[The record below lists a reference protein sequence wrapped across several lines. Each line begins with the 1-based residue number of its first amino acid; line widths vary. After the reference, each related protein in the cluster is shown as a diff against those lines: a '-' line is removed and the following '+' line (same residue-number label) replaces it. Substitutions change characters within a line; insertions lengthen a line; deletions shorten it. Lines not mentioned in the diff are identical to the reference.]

1 MYCHLLHR
9 GIYGIVGLI
18 ADVFRVW
25 IGGEKGRVLSN
36 SLRRKSDFDFL
47 SSAER
52 CPVSAR
58 SGRLRNGRK
67 ARGIP
72 SNPRKVVFRLKVQYR
87 CPMLGLYHPV
97 AEARGGARPNNAKQT
112 IPNLIAVGIGFVFVT
127 KCEREMKRYDR
138 NKRRPLPSGCK
149 RERNKRSHVKSPRFR
164 QQEQVR
170 SAATIRESSL
180 RIPECPQV
188 NMKKMT
194 IDFMCG
200 ARMFQSPTAIDGIAL
215 LKGVFDGENI
225 WIASQI
231 DDTDS
236 KL

>member
-25 IGGEKGRVLSN
+25 IGGEKGCVLSN

-58 SGRLRNGRK
+58 SGSLRNGLK

-87 CPMLGLYHPV
+87 CPMLGHPV

-164 QQEQVR
+164 QQESAECGDDSRIVVTNSGVPAGEHEENDDRFHVR
-170 SAATIRESSL
+170 GKDVSKSNRY
-180 RIPECPQV
+180 R
-188 NMKKMT
+188 
-194 IDFMCG
+194 
-200 ARMFQSPTAIDGIAL
+200 R
-215 LKGVFDGENI
+215 
-225 WIASQI
+225 
-231 DDTDS
+231 DS
-236 KL
+236 VT

>member
-1 MYCHLLHR
+1 MIVTR
-9 GIYGIVGLI
+9 GVHSQ
-18 ADVFRVW
+18 A
-25 IGGEKGRVLSN
+25 
-36 SLRRKSDFDFL
+36 
-47 SSAER
+47 
-52 CPVSAR
+52 
-58 SGRLRNGRK
+58 
-67 ARGIP
+67 
-72 SNPRKVVFRLKVQYR
+72 VV
-87 CPMLGLYHPV
+87 
-97 AEARGGARPNNAKQT
+97 NAKET
-112 IPNLIAVGIGFVFVT
+112 RDHTL
-127 KCEREMKRYDR
+127 
-138 NKRRPLPSGCK
+138 
-149 RERNKRSHVKSPRFR
+149 SHHDSVSKK
-164 QQEQVR
+164 VR